1 MNIDQGLV
9 FGVFLILAGA
19 ILAIFAYLAFS
30 SKDPVPPISLEDEE
44 LDQDDSES
52 LDSPSGGDVE
62 ELEDER
68 VEKMEPE
75 VQSSA
80 MLAAASAEMVSHS
93 STDQQIPSEHPST
106 LEQGVPEK
114 ETSSFEAPPSP
125 AVTPHPPRIQVATLL
140 RDEVTGNLIV
150 QVGDTEFSDPDE
162 LRNSPYWTRVEFAA
176 LDLSKW
182 VGQKEEKTVASAPRM
197 RESDTTPVRPQSM
210 IGQINDILQQNIAKS
225 GGKYQGVQLIEGP
238 GGSARVMV
246 GVQSYELGE
255 VPDENIQALIR
266 DAVAT
271 WEKTQ

>member
-44 LDQDDSES
+44 LDQDDLAPHESTSEEAME
-52 LDSPSGGDVE
+52 G
-62 ELEDER
+62 LEDER
-68 VEKMEPE
+68 VEKMKPE
-75 VQSSA
+75 IESSQ
-80 MLAAASAEMVSHS
+80 MLAAASVEMVSPS
-93 STDQQIPSEHPST
+93 STDEQIPSEHPST
-106 LEQGVPEK
+106 PEPGVPEK
-114 ETSSFEAPPSP
+114 ETSKYEAPPSP
-125 AVTPHPPRIQVATLL
+125 PVAPHPPRIQVATLL
-140 RDEVTGNLIV
+140 RDEVTGKLIV

-162 LRNSPYWTRVEFAA
+162 LRETPYWTRVEFAA

-182 VGQKEEKTVASAPRM
+182 IEQEEEKTVATASRM

-210 IGQINDILQQNIAKS
+210 IGQINDILQQNIAES

>member
-19 ILAIFAYLAFS
+19 VLAIFAYLAFS

-44 LDQDDSES
+44 LDHDDLSPHES
-52 LDSPSGGDVE
+52 ASGEGVE
-62 ELEDER
+62 GLEDER
-68 VEKMEPE
+68 VEKIEPE
-75 VQSSA
+75 VESSQ
-80 MLAAASAEMVSHS
+80 MLAAASAEMATHS
-93 STDQQIPSEHPST
+93 STDEQIPSEYPST
-106 LEQGVPEK
+106 PEQGVPEK
-114 ETSSFEAPPSP
+114 EPSSYEAPPSP
-125 AVTPHPPRIQVATLL
+125 PVARHSPRIQVATLL
-140 RDEVTGNLIV
+140 RDEVTGKLIV

-162 LRNSPYWTRVEFAA
+162 LRDSPYWTRVEFAA

-182 VGQKEEKTVASAPRM
+182 VEQEGEKTVATAPRM
-197 RESDTTPVRPQSM
+197 RESDTTPIRPQSM
-210 IGQINDILQQNIAKS
+210 IGQINDILQQNIAES
-225 GGKYQGVQLIEGP
+225 GGEYQGVQLIEGP

-266 DAVAT
+266 DAVAS

>member
-19 ILAIFAYLAFS
+19 VLAIFAYLAFS

-44 LDQDDSES
+44 LDQDDPES
-52 LDSPSGGDVE
+52 LDSPSGGGVE

-68 VEKMEPE
+68 VEKIEPE

-93 STDQQIPSEHPST
+93 STDEQILSEHPST
-106 LEQGVPEK
+106 PEQGVPEK
-114 ETSSFEAPPSP
+114 ETSSYEAPPSP
-125 AVTPHPPRIQVATLL
+125 PVTPHPPRIQVATLL
-140 RDEVTGNLIV
+140 RDEVTGKLIV

-162 LRNSPYWTRVEFAA
+162 LRNSPYWTRLEFAA

-182 VGQKEEKTVASAPRM
+182 VGQEEEKTVASAPRM

-210 IGQINDILQQNIAKS
+210 IGQINDILQQNIAES
-225 GGKYQGVQLIEGP
+225 GGEYQGVQLIEGP

>member
-19 ILAIFAYLAFS
+19 VLAIFAYLAFS

-44 LDQDDSES
+44 VDQDDPEPV
-52 LDSPSGGDVE
+52 DSPSGEGMSG
-62 ELEDER
+62 LESEHM
-68 VEKMEPE
+68 EKLKPE
-75 VQSSA
+75 VESSQ
-80 MLAAASAEMVSHS
+80 MLAAASAEMVSHP
-93 STDQQIPSEHPST
+93 STDEQIPGEHSPT
-106 LEQGVPEK
+106 PVQGVHEE
-114 ETSSFEAPPSP
+114 ETSSYEPPPSP
-125 AVTPHPPRIQVATLL
+125 PVAPHPSRIQVATLL
-140 RDEVTGNLIV
+140 RDEVTGKLIV

-182 VGQKEEKTVASAPRM
+182 VEQEEEKTIASAPRM

-210 IGQINDILQQNIAKS
+210 IGQINDILQQNIAES
-225 GGKYQGVQLIEGP
+225 GGEYQGVQLIEGP

>member
-19 ILAIFAYLAFS
+19 VLAIFAYLAFS

-44 LDQDDSES
+44 LDQDDPES
-52 LDSPSGGDVE
+52 LASPSGGG
-62 ELEDER
+62 
-68 VEKMEPE
+68 VEKLDEEHVEKIEPE
-75 VQSSA
+75 VVSSQ

-93 STDQQIPSEHPST
+93 STDEQIPSEHPSAPG
-106 LEQGVPEK
+106 QGAPEE
-114 ETSSFEAPPSP
+114 ETSRNEDPPSP
-125 AVTPHPPRIQVATLL
+125 LVAPHPQRIQVATLL
-140 RDEVTGNLIV
+140 RDEVTGKLIV
-150 QVGDTEFSDPDE
+150 QVGDTEFSDPNE
-162 LRNSPYWTRVEFAA
+162 LRDSPYWTRVEFAA

-182 VGQKEEKTVASAPRM
+182 IEQEEERTVDTAPRM
-197 RESDTTPVRPQSM
+197 RESDTTPIRPQSM
-210 IGQINDILQQNIAKS
+210 IEQINDILQQNIAES

-255 VPDENIQALIR
+255 VPDESIQALIR

>member
-9 FGVFLILAGA
+9 FGVFLILAGVV
-19 ILAIFAYLAFS
+19 LAIFAYLAFS

-44 LDQDDSES
+44 QDQYDPEP
-52 LDSPSGGDVE
+52 LDSPSGEGEKGLDE
-62 ELEDER
+62 EHLE
-68 VEKMEPE
+68 KPEPE
-75 VQSSA
+75 VESSS
-80 MLAAASAEMVSHS
+80 MLAAASAEMVSHA
-93 STDQQIPSEHPST
+93 STNEQTPSEHPSAP
-106 LEQGVPEK
+106 EQGVPEE
-114 ETSSFEAPPSP
+114 ETSSYVAPPP
-125 AVTPHPPRIQVATLL
+125 PPVTLHPPRIQVATLL
-140 RDEVTGNLIV
+140 RDEVTGKLIV

-182 VGQKEEKTVASAPRM
+182 IEQEEKTVATAPRM
-197 RESDTTPVRPQSM
+197 REPETTPVRPLSM
-210 IGQINDILQQNIAKS
+210 IEQINDILQQNIVES
-225 GGKYQGVQLIEGP
+225 GGEYQGVQLIEGP

-255 VPDENIQALIR
+255 VPDESIQALIR